1 MQISR
6 IFQAQTLI
14 FSSGF
19 PSSPIHKFLEF
30 PLLSK
35 ISFLPFCCL
44 KNINSVLIYSKKMA
58 TEILQP
64 QDVLAGRFRVH
75 APSCARR
82 RNLPAKCAAP
92 AGLALNQNKNQ
103 QRRPAAK
110 HEKKRSEVAAETK
123 KPNRGGDRR
132 RSSGGGS
139 TLAMENVMLLRRGE
153 SLDSLAT
160 KIGGSSPRDPIRSDS
175 ELVAPLKVRRA
186 APPQPK
192 VDVYAGAA
200 IDSSPSP
207 RCLPQPS
214 FCSSK
219 GVPSDDATR
228 SLRRMLRLE

>member
-1 MQISR
+1 
-6 IFQAQTLI
+6 
-14 FSSGF
+14 
-19 PSSPIHKFLEF
+19 
-30 PLLSK
+30 
-35 ISFLPFCCL
+35 
-44 KNINSVLIYSKKMA
+44 MA

-75 APSCARR
+75 APSYARR
-82 RNLPAKCAAP
+82 RNFPAKGAP
-92 AGLALNQNKNQ
+92 AGLALNQNQ

-110 HEKKRSEVAAETK
+110 QEKKRSDAAAAAETK

-132 RSSGGGS
+132 RSSGGS
-139 TLAMENVMLLRRGE
+139 TLAMGNVTLLRRGE

-160 KIGGSSPRDPIRSDS
+160 KIGGSSSGDPIRSDS
-175 ELVAPLKVRRA
+175 EMVAPLKTRRA

-200 IDSSPSP
+200 FDSSPSP

-214 FCSSK
+214 FCSSSK
-219 GVPSDDATR
+219 GVVDSDDATR